1 MKKRTLSLP
10 LLLSTAGLLSAGS
23 REDDLLTAVR
33 NGDATAVKALLDQ
46 GVAVDTKF
54 RYDRTALSFAADRGN
69 AEMVKLLLER
79 GADAD
84 AEDTFYRNTALGWA
98 AYKGHVDV
106 VRLLVARGTKRLGGA
121 LLAGVNA
128 NKPDVVE
135 AVVASGKLS
144 ARDLSYALQAA
155 EKGEAP
161 DVAER
166 LRRLGAVPPPR
177 ADAKIDAATL
187 ALYVG
192 RYRQEDGSEEFALGV
207 ADGGLQAT
215 FGGRAFKLGAIDARH
230 FQHLEATGVTLAMRL
245 EGDRVVGATVTEIG
259 SERSYR
265 RVEEAKP

>member
-1 MKKRTLSLP
+1 MKTWTLSL
-10 LLLSTAGLLSAGS
+10 LLLSTVGVLRAGS

-33 NGDATAVKALLDQ
+33 NGDAAAVKALLDQ

-69 AEMVKLLLER
+69 TEMVKLLLER

-84 AEDTFYRNTALGWA
+84 AEDTFYGNTALGWA

-106 VRLLVARGTKRLGGA
+106 VKLLVARSPKKIGSA
-121 LLAGVNA
+121 LVAGVSA

-135 AVVASGKLS
+135 AVVASGKVS
-144 ARDLSYALQAA
+144 TRDLSYALQTA
-155 EKGEAP
+155 EKREAP

-177 ADAKIDAATL
+177 ADASVDAATL
-187 ALYVG
+187 ARYAG
-192 RYRQEDGSEEFALGV
+192 RYRQEGGSEEFTLGV
-207 ADGGLQAT
+207 ADGALQAT
-215 FGGRAFKLGAIDARH
+215 FGGRASKLGAIDAQR
-230 FQHLEATGVTLAMRL
+230 FQQLEAAGVTLAMRL